1 MRELSLNVLDITQN
15 SIKAGATLIG
25 IDILESTDLDRLTIR
40 ISDNG
45 CGMSEEQ
52 VQKVV
57 NPFYTTRTTRKVG
70 FGVPFFKMAA
80 QMAGGDF
87 SIDSTLHKG
96 TVVTAWFQLS
106 HIDRP
111 PLGDI
116 NATLLSLIPFNPAI
130 DFVYNR
136 AKDGLSFSLDTRE
149 MRQILGPEVPLN
161 EPETVQWL
169 REFLEEN
176 EAELTGGQ
184 PSGAST

>member
-1 MRELSLNVLDITQN
+1 
-15 SIKAGATLIG
+15 
-25 IDILESTDLDRLTIR
+25 
-40 ISDNG
+40 
-45 CGMSEEQ
+45 
-52 VQKVV
+52 
-57 NPFYTTRTTRKVG
+57 
-70 FGVPFFKMAA
+70 
-80 QMAGGDF
+80 MAGGDF

-116 NATLLSLIPFNPAI
+116 NATLLSLIPFNPTI

-136 AKDGLSFSLDTRE
+136 ARDGLTFSLDTRE
-149 MRQILGPEVPLN
+149 MRQILGPDVPLSA
-161 EPETVQWL
+161 PETVQWL

-176 EAELTGGQ
+176 EAELTGGS